1 MFRFQKYIDYS
12 LYRYYTIGMTN
23 LETSLTALSNP
34 TRRAIVARLS
44 RGEATVNELVAQF
57 ELSQP
62 TITVHLNVLE
72 KAELITRG
80 RVGQTRPCA
89 LNPKGLRVIAEWL
102 RDYEHFWEGAVDRFT
117 AHVEEIA
124 KQEKQNDQNAKA

>member
-1 MFRFQKYIDYS
+1 
-12 LYRYYTIGMTN
+12 MTN

-102 RDYEHFWEGAVDRFT
+102 RDYEHFWEGAVDRFA